1 MPALFLSPT
10 GALEPLWASRQIS
23 PAAEVSAMEK
33 LMRPKFAIGHRQ
45 AKRPDF
51 VFAALIV
58 FVVLLIGL
66 IRAIDLLTAHAG
78 GIVG

>member
-1 MPALFLSPT
+1 
-10 GALEPLWASRQIS
+10 
-23 PAAEVSAMEK
+23 
-33 LMRPKFAIGHRQ
+33 MRPKFAIGQRQ

-66 IRAIDLLTAHAG
+66 VRAVDLLTAHAG

>member
-1 MPALFLSPT
+1 
-10 GALEPLWASRQIS
+10 
-23 PAAEVSAMEK
+23 MEK
-33 LMRPKFAIGHRQ
+33 EMRPKFAIGQRQ

-66 IRAIDLLTAHAG
+66 IHAIDLLTSHAG

>member
-1 MPALFLSPT
+1 
-10 GALEPLWASRQIS
+10 
-23 PAAEVSAMEK
+23 MEK

-45 AKRPDF
+45 AKRPDY
-51 VFAALIV
+51 VFATLIV

-66 IRAIDLLTAHAG
+66 LRAIDLLTAHAG